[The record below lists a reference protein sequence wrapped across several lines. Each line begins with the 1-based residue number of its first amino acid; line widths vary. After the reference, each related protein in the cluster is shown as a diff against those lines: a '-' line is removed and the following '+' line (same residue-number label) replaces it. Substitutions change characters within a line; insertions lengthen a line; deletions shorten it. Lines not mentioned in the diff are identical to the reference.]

1 MSYYSG
7 TFSNASP
14 AIGLITTLEIGIL
27 AETGLSKVSSAIVV
41 GTNTWNVYKSA
52 AANNSFGQDFYF
64 ALGYVT
70 ATPTTL
76 LLTVFEGW
84 NTGTLLATKYPP
96 NATTTPD
103 GTFSNP
109 GAALALPST
118 GTTMGYMQSIT
129 LTTGCAYYYS
139 VTADRVIFS
148 LNTSSNLPVGFYI
161 GLYDSFNTT
170 IYDPFPLCVI
180 NFANTIVGT
189 TATAPPT
196 LSALFTREPNTTTS
210 NASNFVGF
218 ASGIV
223 TCAWTRPD
231 PSTLDVYK
239 NFYYISRTMI
249 SGRSATANRGLLKD
263 VYLGPVQTT
272 NGDTL
277 TWTVSGSTK
286 VAVRASSNA
295 SLAAYFLTI

>member
-14 AIGLITTLEIGIL
+14 AIGLITALEIGIL

-52 AANNSFGQDFYF
+52 AANNSFGQDFHF

-103 GTFSNP
+103 GTFANP
-109 GAALALPST
+109 GTALALPST
-118 GTTMGYMQSIT
+118 GTTMGYAQSIV
-129 LTTGCAYYYS
+129 LTAGCAYYYT
-139 VTADRVIFS
+139 VTADRLIFS
-148 LNTSSNLPVGFYI
+148 VNTSTNLPVGFYI

-170 IYDPFPLCVI
+170 IYDPFPICVI
-180 NFANTIVGT
+180 NFANSSTAVISSAAT
-189 TATAPPT
+189 TM
-196 LSALFTREPNTTTS
+196 SGLFTREPNTATLNSTNFS
-210 NASNFVGF
+210 GNAGTGLVN
-218 ASGIV
+218 
-223 TCAWTRPD
+223 AWTRPD
-231 PSTLDVYK
+231 PSILDAYK
-239 NFYYISRTMI
+239 NFYYVSRVLI
-249 SGRSATANRGLLKD
+249 IGRSAVANRGLLKD
-263 VYLGPVQTT
+263 VYMGPTQTT
-272 NGDTL
+272 NGDTI
-277 TWTVSGSTK
+277 TWSVSGSTK
-286 VAVRASSNA
+286 VAVRAATGTYGN
-295 SLAAYFLTI
+295 YFLTI